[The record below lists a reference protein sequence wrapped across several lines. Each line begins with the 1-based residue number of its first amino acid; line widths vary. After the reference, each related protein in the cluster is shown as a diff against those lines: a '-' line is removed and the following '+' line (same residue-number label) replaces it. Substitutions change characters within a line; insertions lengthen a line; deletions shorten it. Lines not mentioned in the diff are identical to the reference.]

1 MKSGALSFRVKGEEY
16 QGLWHADFAQRAELV
31 KKNWK

>member
-1 MKSGALSFRVKGEEY
+1 MKSGALSFRVKEEY

-31 KKNWK
+31 KKNCK